1 MSPGVLF
8 STGYIAGGT
17 IAGVIV
23 SFLLLSDPVSKSLG
37 RWQYGLVPISAAAT
51 LDRQIEDL
59 ARSELG
65 DKASAADTKR
75 FAGEIREINSDLFA
89 DHVELPPG
97 TTLAAPGRPDRHHVF
112 RNVAQAVCRR
122 RAGVARQGGRVWELN
137 ADRLRVTP
145 ETRVRMPQHNLPAM
159 VAFSLLALF
168 LAAVGVGWF
177 LKE

>member
-1 MSPGVLF
+1 M
-8 STGYIAGGT
+8 
-17 IAGVIV
+17 
-23 SFLLLSDPVSKSLG
+23 
-37 RWQYGLVPISAAAT
+37 
-51 LDRQIEDL
+51 
-59 ARSELG
+59 G

-75 FAGEIREINSDLFA
+75 LAGEIREINSDLFA

-97 TTLAAPGRPDRHHVF
+97 TTLALPGGQTGTTSSATSLKQYAADVLGSPDK
-112 RNVAQAVCRR
+112 AAELL
-122 RAGVARQGGRVWELN
+122 ELN